1 MGARWTAHRF
11 RVVAQRN
18 HPDLFHASRRN
29 ESATVNEHGQK
40 YGTGMVRVPP
50 IRFYKETAMS
60 SSRIKN
66 VALVVLTAS
75 LLAFGCKKRV
85 APAPPPPPPPP
96 PPPAA
101 PPPPPAPAITLR
113 ANPTTID
120 RGQNTTLTWEAKN
133 AASVRIEPGLGDVG
147 ATGNRSVNPASS
159 VTYQ

>member
-18 HPDLFHASRRN
+18 HPDLFHAARRN
-29 ESATVNEHGQK
+29 RSARVNEHGQK

-75 LLAFGCKKRV
+75 LLAFGCKKKV
-85 APAPPPPPPPP
+85 AAAPAPPPPPPPP
-96 PPPAA
+96 PAAAPPPPAA
-101 PPPPPAPAITLR
+101 PPITLR

-120 RGQNTTLTWEAKN
+120 RGQKTTLTWAAKKTPT
-133 AASVRIEPGLGDVG
+133 VRIQPGLVPGP
-147 ATGNRSVNPASS
+147 AQGNRS
-159 VTYQ
+159 